1 VLPYREHFIGLWN
14 YLHLKIFLSMVICII
29 YQSDNIV
36 MNQMDKNHQMHMFIN
51 VLTNFTSR
59 AVVTDKCFK
68 LLFDTRQ
75 FSLKQVDGTV

>member
-1 VLPYREHFIGLWN
+1 
-14 YLHLKIFLSMVICII
+14 MVICII
-29 YQSDNIV
+29 YHSDNMV
-36 MNQMDKNHQMHMFIN
+36 MNKNHQMHMFIN
-51 VLTNFTSR
+51 MLTNVTSR

>member
-1 VLPYREHFIGLWN
+1 
-14 YLHLKIFLSMVICII
+14 M
-29 YQSDNIV
+29 V
-36 MNQMDKNHQMHMFIN
+36 MNKNHQMHMFIN
-51 VLTNFTSR
+51 MLTNVTSR